1 MYAISLKHN
10 ENVVDPNE
18 KFFNSYDTK
27 LSEEEKIFK
36 FSPSNEFQQIKG
48 IKVYKTG
55 MSSELCFVHEK
66 IVK

>member
-10 ENVVDPNE
+10 ENAVDPNE
-18 KFFNSYDTK
+18 KFFNSYDLK
-27 LSEEEKIFK
+27 LPEAEKIFK
-36 FSPSNEFQQIKG
+36 FLPSNEIQQIKG